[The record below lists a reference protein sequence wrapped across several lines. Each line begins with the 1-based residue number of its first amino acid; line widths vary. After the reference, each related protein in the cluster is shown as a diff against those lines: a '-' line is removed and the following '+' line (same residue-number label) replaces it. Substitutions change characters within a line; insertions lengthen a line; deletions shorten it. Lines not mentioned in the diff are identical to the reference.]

1 MELRVTIDF
10 DNPAYYI
17 NRELSWLEFN
27 ARVLEEAAD
36 ATQPLLER
44 LRFLCIFSSNL
55 DEFFEIRVAGIK
67 QQVENQSDQEGPDGL
82 SPREV
87 FEAIQ
92 KRTHQLVAR
101 QYEIWQQEVEP
112 LLRKNGILLCR
123 RNDLTEE
130 ERRWAQRYF
139 TDEILPVLTPLAVD
153 PSHPFP
159 QVANKS
165 FNLIVTLRRP
175 VSAHLAN
182 FEIVQVPHNLPRLL
196 TLPGSGPNR
205 YRFIQ
210 LKEVIGL
217 FLGSLFPGDEIS
229 DVNGFRVTRNS
240 DLYIDDE
247 EAENLLQTVE
257 EELRKRNRGNAVRLE
272 IEESCP
278 AEMEEFLLRA
288 LNLKKS
294 DSYRHF
300 EPLSFLHLL
309 PVCAHE
315 AFPHLRDRPWTPV
328 IPKELA
334 AHSDIFELLRRR
346 DILLHHPFES
356 FSIIVDLL
364 QRAADDPGVLG
375 IRMTLYRTGGDS
387 PIVRAL
393 MRAAQNGKQVTAL
406 VEIKARFDEANNIVW
421 ARQMEEAGVHVVYG
435 LLGLKT
441 HCKMLEIIRRDP
453 DRIRLYVHL
462 GTGNYHTG
470 TARLY
475 TDLSL
480 LTTREDLTKEV
491 GTLFNILT
499 GLSRFH
505 GIHKLLVAPFRLA
518 EALHE
523 LIAAETALA
532 QAGKPARIIA
542 KMNALVDEEMIQA
555 LYRASA
561 AGVRIDLIVRGIC
574 CLRPGIPGVS
584 EQIRVISIVGRFLE
598 HSRIFYFGNGGEP
611 KIYLSSADW
620 MPRNFYR
627 RIEIAF
633 PVEEPE
639 LKKRLTNEILQT
651 YLSDCVKARVLQPD
665 GSYLRLK
672 PTPGKSPIQAQYHLR
687 HLARAQLVFE
697 RPQGPESISI
707 VPQQRPNLSSTRESL
722 PLLPEEPNLF

>member
-1 MELRVTIDF
+1 MPLDLA
-10 DNPAYYI
+10 NPAYYI

-36 ATQPLLER
+36 ASQPLLER

-82 SPREV
+82 SPQEV

-92 KRTHQLVAR
+92 KRAHQLVAR
-101 QYEIWQQEVEP
+101 QYEIWRQEVEP
-112 LLRKNGILLCR
+112 LLRKNGILLCQ
-123 RNDLTEE
+123 RNDLTAE
-130 ERRWAQRYF
+130 EREWAERYF
-139 TDEILPVLTPLAVD
+139 TNEILPVLTPLAVD

-159 QVANKS
+159 QVTNKS

-175 VSAHLAN
+175 VSAHLAG

-205 YRFIQ
+205 YRFTQ

-217 FLGSLFPGDEIS
+217 CLGSLFPGDEIS
-229 DVNGFRVTRNS
+229 DINGFRVTRNS

-278 AEMEEFLLRA
+278 PEMEAFLLRA
-288 LNLKKS
+288 LALKQA

-309 PVCAHE
+309 PVCSHE
-315 AFPHLRDRPWTPV
+315 AFPQLRDRPWTPV
-328 IPKELA
+328 IPKDLA
-334 AHSDIFELLRRR
+334 SHSDIFDILRRR

-356 FSIIVDLL
+356 FSLIVDLL

-393 MRAAQNGKQVTAL
+393 IRAAQNGKQVTAL

-480 LTTREDLTKEV
+480 LTAREDLTKEV

-505 GIHKLLVAPFRLA
+505 GVHKLLVAPFQMA
-518 EALHE
+518 EAFHNLV
-523 LIAAETALA
+523 ATETAFA
-532 QAGKPARIIA
+532 RQGKPARIIA

-584 EQIRVISIVGRFLE
+584 EHIRVVSIVGRFLE
-598 HSRIFYFGNGGEP
+598 HSRIFYFANNGEP

-627 RIEIAF
+627 RIEVAF
-633 PVEEPE
+633 PVEDPDI
-639 LKKRLTNEILQT
+639 KKRLTNEILET

-672 PTPGKSPIQAQYHLR
+672 PSAGKSPMQAQYHLR

-697 RPQGPESISI
+697 RPQDPGKISI
-707 VPQQRPNLSSTRESL
+707 VPQQRPTLPSPTESVS
-722 PLLPEEPNLF
+722 PVPEEPDLF

>member
-1 MELRVTIDF
+1 MASDF
-10 DNPAYYI
+10 EDPAYYI

-36 ATQPLLER
+36 TTQPLLER

-82 SPREV
+82 SPEEV
-87 FEAIQ
+87 CDAIQ
-92 KRTHQLVAR
+92 QRAHQLVAR
-101 QYEIWQQEVEP
+101 QYDIWRHEVEP
-112 LLRKNGILLCR
+112 QLRKNGIVLCQ
-123 RNDLTEE
+123 RNDLAAE
-130 ERRWAQRYF
+130 ERAWAERYF

-159 QVANKS
+159 QVTNKS

-175 VSAHLAN
+175 VSAHLAG

-196 TLPGSGPNR
+196 TLPGSGQDR

-210 LKEVIGL
+210 IKEVIGL

-278 AEMEEFLLRA
+278 PEMEEFLLQA
-288 LNLKKS
+288 LQLKKA

-334 AHSDIFELLRRR
+334 SHSDLFDLIRRR
-346 DILLHHPFES
+346 DVLLHHPFES
-356 FSIIVDLL
+356 FGIIVDLL
-364 QRAADDPGVLG
+364 RRAADDPGVLG
-375 IRMTLYRTGGDS
+375 IRMTLYRTGGES

-421 ARQMEEAGVHVVYG
+421 ARQLEEAGVHVVYG

-462 GTGNYHTG
+462 GTGNYHVG

-480 LTTREDLTKEV
+480 LTTRDDLTKEV

-505 GIHKLLVAPFRLA
+505 GIRKLLVAPFRMA
-518 EALHE
+518 EEFHE
-523 LIAAETALA
+523 RIAAETAFA
-532 QAGKPARIIA
+532 RQGKPARIIA
-542 KMNALVDEEMIQA
+542 KMNALVDPEIIKA
-555 LYRASA
+555 LYHASA

-584 EQIRVISIVGRFLE
+584 ERIRVVSIVGRFLE
-598 HSRIFYFGNGGEP
+598 HSRIFYFENNGDP

-620 MPRNFYR
+620 MPRNLYR
-627 RIEIAF
+627 RIEVAF
-633 PVEEPE
+633 PVEDPE
-639 LKKRLTNEILQT
+639 IKKRLRGEILEL
-651 YLSDCVKARVLQPD
+651 YLSDCVKARELQPD

-672 PTPGKSPIQAQYHLR
+672 PASHRSPVQAQLQLR
-687 HLARAQLVFE
+687 HLARAQLGFD
-697 RPQGPESISI
+697 RLPRPESIAI
-707 VPQQRPNLSSTRESL
+707 VPQQRPTLPPPPTEASS
-722 PLLPEEPNLF
+722 PLPEEPDLF

>member
-1 MELRVTIDF
+1 MTIDF

-82 SPREV
+82 SPEEV
-87 FEAIQ
+87 FEGIQ
-92 KRTHQLVAR
+92 KRAHQLVAR
-101 QYEIWQQEVEP
+101 QYEIWRQEVEP
-112 LLRKNGILLCR
+112 LLRKNGIVLCQ

-130 ERRWAQRYF
+130 ERAWAERYF

-159 QVANKS
+159 QVTNKS

-175 VSAHLAN
+175 VSAHLAG
-182 FEIVQVPHNLPRLL
+182 FEIVQVPPNLPRLL
-196 TLPGSGPNR
+196 TLPGSDREG

-210 LKEVIGL
+210 IKEVIGL

-229 DVNGFRVTRNS
+229 DINGFRVTRNS

-272 IEESCP
+272 IEERCP
-278 AEMEEFLLRA
+278 REMEEFLLGA
-288 LNLKKS
+288 LRLKKE

-315 AFPHLRDRPWTPV
+315 AFPQLRDRPWTPV

-334 AHSDIFELLRRR
+334 SHTDLFEVIRRR
-346 DILLHHPFES
+346 DLLLHHPFES
-356 FSIIVDLL
+356 FGIVVDLL
-364 QRAADDPGVLG
+364 RRAADDPGVLG
-375 IRMTLYRTGGDS
+375 IRMTLYRTGGES

-421 ARQMEEAGVHVVYG
+421 ARQLEEAGVHVVYG

-480 LTTREDLTKEV
+480 LTSREELTKEV

-505 GIHKLLVAPFRLA
+505 GIHKLLVAPFRMA
-518 EALHE
+518 QAFHE
-523 LIAAETALA
+523 LIAAETAFA
-532 QAGKPARIIA
+532 KQGKPARIVA
-542 KMNALVDEEMIQA
+542 KMNALVDPEIIQA

-561 AGVRIDLIVRGIC
+561 AGVEIDLIVRGIC

-584 EQIRVISIVGRFLE
+584 ERIRVVSIVGRFLE
-598 HSRIFYFGNGGEP
+598 HSRIFSFANDGDP

-620 MPRNFYR
+620 MPRNLYR
-627 RIEIAF
+627 RIEVAF
-633 PVEEPE
+633 PIEDPE
-639 LKKRLTNEILQT
+639 IKKRLTDEILEA
-651 YLSDCVKARVLQPD
+651 YLSDRVKARLLQPD

-672 PTPGKSPIQAQYHLR
+672 SASETSPLQAQYQLR
-687 HLARAQLVFE
+687 HLARAQLAIE
-697 RPQGPESISI
+697 RPQRPENIAI
-707 VPQQRPNLSSTRESL
+707 VPQQRPTLPPPQAAPSS
-722 PLLPEEPNLF
+722 PLPEEPDLF